1 METLV
6 RSRFVQMGVLEF
18 MQPFNDRKTRQ
29 AGITQQPHLPVVTVR
44 SAVYSAHANLILA
57 YISLKVLPS

>member
-1 METLV
+1 
-6 RSRFVQMGVLEF
+6 MGVLEF